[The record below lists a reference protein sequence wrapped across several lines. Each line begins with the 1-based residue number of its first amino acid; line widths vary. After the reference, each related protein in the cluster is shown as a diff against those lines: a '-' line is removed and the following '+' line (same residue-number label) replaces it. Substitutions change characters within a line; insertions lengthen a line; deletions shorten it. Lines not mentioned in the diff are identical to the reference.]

1 MAQKSNLKPI
11 DDQIPVMQFLKNSS
25 RFAFLVLLCCLTC
38 CTGKTVESYKPT
50 SVTARAGI
58 ETALSTWKSGTA
70 HGSITSVKPNLDVFD
85 ARWQAGAK
93 LESFEIL
100 EEVTGKPEPHFKV
113 KLKLVGKPEETTEYL
128 VVGIDPLLIFRQA
141 DYNKATGM

>member
-1 MAQKSNLKPI
+1 MQLLKFRWG
-11 DDQIPVMQFLKNSS
+11 VW
-25 RFAFLVLLCCLTC
+25 ALVFVYSAAG
-38 CTGKTVESYKPT
+38 CTGKSVDSYKPT
-50 SVTARAGI
+50 IGVARNAI

-70 HGSITSVKPNLDVFD
+70 HGSITNVKPSLDVFD

-93 LESFEIL
+93 LESYEIL

-113 KLKLVGKPEETTEYL
+113 RLKLAGKSQETTEYL

-141 DYNKATGM
+141 DYDKANGL